1 MLLEVIATTL
11 QEAKTAARHGADRI
25 ELVTAL
31 TEGGLT
37 PSIGTTASVLEQVDI
52 PVRIMVRPHS
62 RGFVYDAD
70 DLQVMRREIRH
81 IRHAGG
87 SEIVLGVLRADRTI
101 DTDSLEELLAEAE
114 GMKVTFHR
122 AFDEVP
128 NQLEALRTLT
138 RYPQIT
144 DVLTSGG
151 RATAL
156 DGAEQLYHL
165 HREAAATSIQLL
177 AGSGL
182 SATNAASFM
191 RQTGIHRLHVG
202 TAVRTGGQA
211 LAAIEP
217 ERVATIRELMLKRT
231 FGADGY
237 SFRL

>member
-11 QEAKTAARHGADRI
+11 QDAIAAERQGADRI

-37 PSIGTTASVLEQVDI
+37 PSIGTIASVLEQADI

-62 RGFVYDAD
+62 CGFVYDAD
-70 DLQVMRREIRH
+70 DLLVMRREIRH
-81 IRHAGG
+81 IRQVGG
-87 SEIVLGVLRADRTI
+87 QEIVIGMLRDDRTI
-101 DTDSLEELLAEAE
+101 DTESLEELLTEAE
-114 GMKVTFHR
+114 GMEVTFHR

-128 NQLEALRTLT
+128 DQLEALHTLL

-151 RATAL
+151 RATAPE
-156 DGAEQLYHL
+156 GAEQLCRL
-165 HREAAATSIQLL
+165 HREAAVTSIQIL

-182 SATNAASFM
+182 SAANVIDFM
-191 RQTGIHRLHVG
+191 QHTGIHRLHVG

-211 LAAIEP
+211 LAGIDP
-217 ERVATIRELMLKRT
+217 ERVAAIRELMREQV
-231 FGADGY
+231 
-237 SFRL
+237 